1 MKTFNDAAGRTWTI
15 ALTLGT
21 AMHVK
26 NKLAIDLLQP
36 EAGEPPL
43 LTRLGTDEM
52 LLGEVLCALLESQF
66 VVHNVTDADVRN
78 AFYGKTLL
86 AAQKAFYDELTVF
99 FQSRGRMDRAKA
111 VVAQAALIEK
121 ATAAVETKID
131 TTDLDRLVARALS
144 RKWPEPSASTTETRR
159 CVSCFGWPR
168 AGPKTP
174 GSIHRRFWLLSP
186 TSTVTRKRPKPLNHR
201 SLIQC

>member
-15 ALTLGT
+15 TLTLGT

-26 NKLAIDLLQP
+26 TKLEIDLLQP

-66 VVHNVTDADVRN
+66 EAHKVTDADVRN
-78 AFYGKTLL
+78 AFDGKTLL
-86 AAQKAFYDELTVF
+86 AAQKAFYEELTDF

-111 VVAQAALIEK
+111 VAAQARLIEK

-131 TTDLDRLVARALS
+131 TMDLDRLVDGALS
-144 RKWPEPSASTTETRR
+144 GNWPEPSASTPET
-159 CVSCFGWPR
+159 
-168 AGPKTP
+168 
-174 GSIHRRFWLLSP
+174 
-186 TSTVTRKRPKPLNHR
+186 
-201 SLIQC
+201 

>member
-21 AMHVK
+21 ALHVK
-26 NKLAIDLLQP
+26 SKLDIDLLQP

-66 VVHNVTDADVRN
+66 ASHNVTDTDVRM
-78 AFYGKTLL
+78 AFDGKTLL
-86 AAQKAFYDELTVF
+86 SAQKAFYDELTDF

-111 VVAQAALIEK
+111 VAAQARLIEK

-131 TTDLDRLVARALS
+131 TMDLDRLVDGALS
-144 RKWPEPSASTTETRR
+144 GNWPEPS
-159 CVSCFGWPR
+159 GL
-168 AGPKTP
+168 TP
-174 GSIHRRFWLLSP
+174 EP
-186 TSTVTRKRPKPLNHR
+186 
-201 SLIQC
+201 

>member
-21 AMHVK
+21 AMYVK
-26 NKLAIDLLQP
+26 NKLEIDLLQP

-66 VVHNVTDADVRN
+66 AAHNVTDADVRN
-78 AFYGKTLL
+78 AFDGKTLL
-86 AAQKAFYDELTVF
+86 AAQKAFYDELTDF

-111 VVAQAALIEK
+111 VAAQARLIEK

-131 TTDLDRLVARALS
+131 TMDLDRLVDGVLS
-144 RKWPEPSASTTETRR
+144 GNWPEPSAL
-159 CVSCFGWPR
+159 
-168 AGPKTP
+168 TP
-174 GSIHRRFWLLSP
+174 EP
-186 TSTVTRKRPKPLNHR
+186 
-201 SLIQC
+201 